1 MCLLKIDVA
10 RDMIQASVML
20 SISWICSNDE
30 ILSEAKKI

>member
-20 SISWICSNDE
+20 SISLLSIC
-30 ILSEAKKI
+30 LSDTFTVIV